1 MPYKQSTIQF
11 INPYNFVSVD
21 WEDTKR
27 DSITATLGD
36 MTGVITCKL
45 YTKTPIAIP
54 DTASFHEDPENKH
67 KSYGFMRSPDG
78 QLMIPAGSL
87 RGVIRSVYETVTD
100 SCFVTSDP
108 KQRVTRRL
116 TMYESG
122 KPYLLVHTG
131 VSWELQEA
139 DRYLIKISDDQN
151 HRPFERQEF
160 RSYIT
165 WNAIELKRHTYGELI
180 SFEPGIDY
188 VNNKGINVGTVV
200 RAIPG
205 DGSKSGY
212 LYLGEVPPKDEKG
225 RCQTKKHFE
234 SIFAEKVGGIHISVS
249 EELIANLKIIYEQ
262 YNKKS
267 VNKCLSK
274 ERRNFYAGVMQRIEN
289 YETLPVWY
297 NPTTKNISLAS
308 IGRIVYCRPIG
319 DMLGVKKPCTERS
332 SLCKACVL
340 FGTAKDEGKVGSRIR
355 VTDAVLCGEEKIIP
369 QVILRELASPHI
381 SYAPFYLNGRKS
393 TYDTVG
399 ATMRGRKYYWH
410 DNRNDIYRD
419 TEKTERNATM
429 DLVDGGNASHQSV
442 FSFKI
447 YFNKITTDQLEELK
461 WVLTLG
467 ENSIDSQKCHKI
479 GHGKPIGLGSV
490 KITIEDISV
499 RSYDLISNNYNNSK
513 MPLTITNYQNIKDF
527 DKKSCK
533 ELCRI
538 TDMSIMARQNI
549 SYPFIEGAIPG
560 DSDTAP
566 YKWFNENWKSANR
579 PANQPWIDISNTPK
593 RKYKAYKKN

>member
-1 MPYKQSTIQF
+1 MPYKQSTNF

-21 WEDTKR
+21 WKDTKR
-27 DSITATLGD
+27 DNITDTLGD

-45 YTKTPIAIP
+45 YTKTAIAIP
-54 DTASFHEDPENKH
+54 DTASFHKDPENNH
-67 KSYGFMRSPDG
+67 KSYEFMRRPDG

-87 RGVIRSVYETVTD
+87 RGVIRSVYETVTE
-100 SCFVTSDP
+100 SCFVTSDS

-131 VSWELQEA
+131 ASWELQEA

-151 HRPFERQEF
+151 HRPFERKQF

-165 WNAIELKRHTYGELI
+165 WNANELKRHTYGEFI
-180 SFEPGIDY
+180 SFEPGIAY
-188 VNNKGINVGTVV
+188 VNKKSINVGTVV
-200 RAIPG
+200 RSIPG
-205 DGSKSGY
+205 NGSKTGY

-225 RCQTKKHFE
+225 ICQTAKHFE
-234 SIFAEKVGGIHISVS
+234 SIFAEKIGGKHIPAS
-249 EELIANLKIIYEQ
+249 EELISNLKIIYEQ

-267 VNKCLSK
+267 VNKCLSDDK
-274 ERRNFYAGVMQRIEN
+274 KSFYAGVIQRLEN
-289 YETLPVWY
+289 NETLPVWY
-297 NPTTKNISLAS
+297 NPTTGKISLAS
-308 IGRIVYCRPIG
+308 IGRIVYRRTIG

-332 SLCKACVL
+332 GLCKACAL
-340 FGTAKDEGKVGSRIR
+340 FGTANDEGKNGSRIR

-381 SYAPFYLNGRKS
+381 SYAPFYLEGSNC
-393 TYDTVG
+393 TYDTTG

-410 DNRNDIYRD
+410 DNRKDIYRD

-429 DLVDGGNASHQSV
+429 DLVDGGDASHQSV
-442 FSFKI
+442 FLFKI
-447 YFNKITTDQLEELK
+447 YFNKITSDQLEELK

-499 RSYDLISNNYNNSK
+499 RSYDLISNNYYNSK
-513 MPLTITNYQNIKDF
+513 KPLTIKDYHNIKDF

-538 TDMSIMARQNI
+538 TDMSIMACHNI

-560 DSDTAP
+560 DSNTAP

-593 RKYKAYKKN
+593 MKYRAYRKN